1 MNDMTIGSQAATT
14 PFLGSYQG
22 LDSTTLN
29 SLAGLQANY
38 HQQAPKENQAN
49 ALQDLYSARDATD
62 PQLRAALIADAV
74 KQLTPAGAAQP
85 LQLGAAASAGGSPA
99 ASQGVGGSN
108 VMTGA
113 PISTLNPASS
123 DLMITAD
130 GKRWPSSVQP
140 IIVSGG
146 SYQLDTTGSDPSL
159 TADTSANTVDT
170 GRYLITASTSQAG
183 QLTIHD
189 KETGKD
195 TVVWG
200 DPHISVG
207 GKDTAEFQNDG
218 LSLKLDDGTTVQ
230 IQPTAVDAGGHSY
243 INQVA
248 VTKGD
253 QAVTMSG
260 LHDGGLHTSG
270 VMNGQAQST
279 QQSFDEPN
287 EIDLTEGDDDQLYAQ
302 NANGSMG
309 SQIANTGSGEVN
321 LDQLASNASQPTN
334 NTGSMTQLQQA
345 IQNFSSGFMQM
356 MMNSVMAQV
365 MSNSG

>member
-1 MNDMTIGSQAATT
+1 MNDMTIGGQAATT

-22 LDSTTLN
+22 LDSATLN
-29 SLAGLQANY
+29 SLVGLQAGY
-38 HQQAPKENQAN
+38 HQQAPQENQAT
-49 ALQDLYSARDATD
+49 ALQDLYSARDTAD

-85 LQLGAAASAGGSPA
+85 LQLAAAASAGAGPA
-99 ASQGVGGSN
+99 AGSN
-108 VMTGA
+108 IMTGA
-113 PISTLNPASS
+113 PIAS
-123 DLMITAD
+123 
-130 GKRWPSSVQP
+130 
-140 IIVSGG
+140 
-146 SYQLDTTGSDPSL
+146 LDTTGGDPSL
-159 TADTSANTVDT
+159 TADSSANTVDT

-200 DPHISVG
+200 DPHISVA

-218 LSLKLDDGTTVQ
+218 LSLKLDDGTLVQ
-230 IQPTAVDAGGHSY
+230 IQPTAKDAGGHSY
-243 INQVA
+243 ISQVA

-279 QQSFDEPN
+279 RQSFDEPN

-309 SQIANTGSGEVN
+309 SQIANTGSGEVD
-321 LDQLASNASQPTN
+321 LDQLASTASQPAGDA
-334 NTGSMTQLQQA
+334 GSMTQLQQA
-345 IQNFSSGFMQM
+345 IQNFSSGFMQT

-365 MSNSG
+365 MSNSGFNT

>member
-1 MNDMTIGSQAATT
+1 MNDMTISAQAGTT

-22 LDSTTLN
+22 LDSATLN
-29 SLAGLQANY
+29 SLVGLQAGY
-38 HQQAPKENQAN
+38 HQQAPQENQAT
-49 ALQDLYSARDATD
+49 ALQDLYSARDTAD

-74 KQLTPAGAAQP
+74 KQLTPAGASQP
-85 LQLGAAASAGGSPA
+85 LQLGAAVQVGGSPA
-99 ASQGVGGSN
+99 ASSN

-113 PISTLNPASS
+113 PIAALT
-123 DLMITAD
+123 
-130 GKRWPSSVQP
+130 
-140 IIVSGG
+140 
-146 SYQLDTTGSDPSL
+146 DTTGSDPSL
-159 TADTSANTVDT
+159 TADSSANTVDT

-218 LSLKLDDGTTVQ
+218 LSLKLDDGTMVQ
-230 IQPTAVDAGGHSY
+230 IQPTAKDAGGHSY

-309 SQIANTGSGEVN
+309 QQIVNTGSGEVN
-321 LDQLASNASQPTN
+321 LDQLASTASQPSSD
-334 NTGSMTQLQQA
+334 TGSMTELQQA
-345 IQNFSSGFMQM
+345 IQNFSSGFMQT

-365 MSNSG
+365 MSNSGFNS